1 MTDFTLAQEYANNI
15 EGLKDQILIIV
26 SVILSFFSL
35 SFVLFAIGKKNISK
49 ALVGTM
55 MVMVSMFLF
64 VDATSVPCGCNFN
77 ENPDGCAAACAYDWD
92 DKFFTTKYAK
102 GTWDGYTKGID
113 LPE

>member
-26 SVILSFFSL
+26 SFVISFFSIGL
-35 SFVLFAIGKKNISK
+35 VLFAVGKKNISK

-64 VDATSVPCGCNFN
+64 VDATSVPCGCDFN
-77 ENPDGCAAACAYDWD
+77 EDPGGCSAACAYDWD
-92 DKFFTTKYAK
+92 DKFFTMKYAK
-102 GTWDGYTKGID
+102 GAWDGYQKGIT
-113 LPE
+113 LP